1 MAWEHLRSTYDTVA
15 SKYEARFV
23 DELRDKPHDRAFLL
37 AFAESSTDPVVE
49 IGCGPGQI
57 GAFVGARGRR
67 VVGLDLSSNMAR
79 LAAVRLGAALI
90 ADMRALPFVTG
101 QLGGVLAFYSLIHLR
116 RAEVGGVL
124 REIQRVLR
132 PGGAVLFS
140 AHEGDGEVVLE
151 EFIGERVPLAAT
163 FFTLDELVD
172 ASRAAG
178 FDVTSATCREPYES
192 ESTVRLYV
200 AATKPD

>member
-23 DELRDKPHDRAFLL
+23 DELRDKPHDRALLL

-90 ADMRALPFVTG
+90 ADMRELPFVTG

-172 ASRAAG
+172 ASRDAG
-178 FDVTSATCREPYES
+178 FDVTSATRREPYES
-192 ESTVRLYV
+192 ESTLRLYV